1 MTFPRAFYLLV
12 NGKPHGPFPVEK
24 LRQQMASGVLR
35 PGTQVSNDGFTWRPV
50 ESVMAELGAVTP
62 PPFRPAAVPPPPTV
76 PSWPSIS
83 GAQGY
88 GSSPPAG
95 SGSFLQHL
103 PPPPPPP
110 QTGSN
115 HAALLAVGLLC
126 LVLMVVLTCL
136 IAFRQNP
143 GVAEPDEPE
152 RREEA
157 GAPVNPGKQAQ
168 DVPFAGVPVLEP
180 LPKPKPP
187 DRLTAQM
194 LVAKCAPSVAMIEFE
209 NTRGSGF
216 LVDSDLLATNAH
228 VVGNRN
234 NAVVRVSF
242 PSAEGENK
250 GPLNGRVVFI
260 DTDRDLAL
268 VRVESKLPF
277 LKLGNS
283 DQLNKG
289 EDIVVI
295 GSPGLGPNN
304 VLVNAI
310 SKGVYS
316 TTVDLKGAGS
326 FLHMSLAIN
335 PGNSGGPA
343 FNDRGE
349 VVGMVTAKGVKVEG
363 VALCVPANDLKSA
376 IQDLK

>member
-1 MTFPRAFYLLV
+1 MTIPRAYYLLV

-62 PPFRPAAVPPPPTV
+62 PPFRPAALPHPPTV

-88 GSSPPAG
+88 GSSPPTG
-95 SGSFLQHL
+95 SGSFPQHL

-143 GVAEPDEPE
+143 RVADPDEPE
-152 RREEA
+152 GREEA
-157 GAPVNPGKQAQ
+157 GAPVNPGKQAL
-168 DVPFAGVPVLEP
+168 DVPFVGVPVLEA

-209 NTRGSGF
+209 NSRGSGF

-228 VVGNRN
+228 VVGNRD
-234 NAVVRVSF
+234 NAVVRISF
-242 PSAEGENK
+242 PSAEPKDK
-250 GPLNGRVVFI
+250 GPHNGRVVFL
-260 DTDRDLAL
+260 DKDRDLAL
-268 VRVESKLPF
+268 VSIKSDLPF

-283 DQLNKG
+283 DLLNKG

-295 GSPGLGPNN
+295 GSPVLGGG

-316 TTVDLKGAGS
+316 TSVVQKGEGTY
-326 FLHMSLAIN
+326 LHMSLAVN